1 VGSGEEHLTE
11 GNGREH
17 TLTGKTARALVVMLG
32 VLAIP
37 YVTPKLKFFRVARLP
52 WEAETIAVEPPA
64 PATAP
69 PPPPT
74 AGEQALP
81 ASENTPTVNNALPA
95 ESHAPLP
102 ELEPAIRAA
111 LRTVAIDDPAGHALD
126 AFFARLERTERK
138 EPGAVTRILHYG
150 DSTIASDFI
159 SGTVRRRLQ
168 ARFGDAG
175 HGFILAA
182 NPWQWYFH
190 NDVFHAS
197 EGSWSASRL
206 AGPTTPDGMYGLGGV
221 TFTSYGGGTAFFGTA
236 TSGDFGRRVSRYD
249 VYYLEQP
256 GGGNIEVS
264 THGSPPERFSTRGTA
279 KASRVHVV
287 HASDGESRLTVRAV
301 GGGQVRLFGVA
312 LERDEPGVVY
322 DALGAHSAMAL
333 HWQSQDR
340 AHWKDQLDLR
350 DAALVVF
357 QYGTNES
364 EITKFEPEPYERA
377 LGELVDE
384 LKAAAPGASLLI
396 VSPLD
401 RADWQGGRM
410 PTKPVIVDLV
420 AIQKR
425 VALAHG
431 IAFWN
436 TFEAMGGSG
445 TMGRWVRTRPQL
457 GGPDLTHPT
466 PRGAEVIGDL
476 LSDALVN
483 AYERRRAVDLRVDL
497 RAAACAGTDRR

>member
-1 VGSGEEHLTE
+1 KCL
-11 GNGREH
+11 
-17 TLTGKTARALVVMLG
+17 
-32 VLAIP
+32 
-37 YVTPKLKFFRVARLP
+37 RVARLP

-111 LRTVAIDDPAGHALD
+111 LRTVAPAGPAPHA
-126 AFFARLERTERK
+126 FSPRLERTERK
-138 EPGAVTRILHYG
+138 EPGTVTRILHYG

-190 NDVFHAS
+190 NDVFRAS

-206 AGPTTPDGMYGLGGV
+206 AGPPTPDGMYGLGGV
-221 TFTSYGGGTAFFGTA
+221 TFTSYGGGTAFFGTT
-236 TSGDFGRRVSRYD
+236 TSGDFWRRGSRYD

-333 HWQSQDR
+333 HWQSQDH

-384 LKAAAPGASLLI
+384 LKAAAPGASLLS

-410 PTKPVIVDLV
+410 PTKP
-420 AIQKR
+420 
-425 VALAHG
+425 
-431 IAFWN
+431 
-436 TFEAMGGSG
+436 
-445 TMGRWVRTRPQL
+445 
-457 GGPDLTHPT
+457 
-466 PRGAEVIGDL
+466 
-476 LSDALVN
+476 
-483 AYERRRAVDLRVDL
+483 
-497 RAAACAGTDRR
+497 